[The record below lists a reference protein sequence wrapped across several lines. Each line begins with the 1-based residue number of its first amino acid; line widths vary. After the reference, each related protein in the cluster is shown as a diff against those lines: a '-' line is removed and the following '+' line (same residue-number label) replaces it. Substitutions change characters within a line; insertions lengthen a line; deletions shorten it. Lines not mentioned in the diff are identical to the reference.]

1 MYEREREREREMN
14 FKKGKKTTNIDLT
27 FFFWV
32 LNMPQIRIFCHKEAM
47 LW

>member
-27 FFFWV
+27 FFF
-32 LNMPQIRIFCHKEAM
+32 LGLKYATNKNI
-47 LW
+47 LS